1 MIYQDG
7 GGEGELQRR
16 EMLLQKWICFM
27 TVLPRTEQYKYNLI
41 TEAEK
46 VQISKENMNVIT
58 WISSQDCSNK
68 S

>member
-1 MIYQDG
+1 MIHQD
-7 GGEGELQRR
+7 EERR

-58 WISSQDCSNK
+58 WISSQDFAIS
-68 S
+68 